1 MKLSNT
7 WQMSGLVGN
16 TFAFFMFNGEEY
28 VSSKVDHLLGGL
40 IQELIEFLS
49 SQVRTTVGLVLLTIT
64 CAGVAVLLT
73 LRFVSTRPGEIHL
86 LAPTGALY
94 VTMCHNCSVTLSL

>member
-1 MKLSNT
+1 MKLSND

-28 VSSKVDHLLGGL
+28 VSSKVDGL
-40 IQELIEFLS
+40 IQELIEFWS

-64 CAGVAVLLT
+64 GAGVAVLLT
-73 LRFVSTRPGEIHL
+73 LRFVSARHTQERYI
-86 LAPTGALY
+86 
-94 VTMCHNCSVTLSL
+94 C

>member
-40 IQELIEFLS
+40 IQELIEFWS

-73 LRFVSTRPGEIHL
+73 LRFVSAFPGEIQL

-94 VTMCHNCSVTLSL
+94 VTMCHNSSVTLSL

>member
-1 MKLSNT
+1 
-7 WQMSGLVGN
+7 MSGLVGN

-28 VSSKVDHLLGGL
+28 VSSKVGGL
-40 IQELIEFLS
+40 IQELIEFWS

-73 LRFVSTRPGEIHL
+73 LRFVSTHPGEIRL

-94 VTMCHNCSVTLSL
+94 VTMCHNSSVTLSLQAA

>member
-28 VSSKVDHLLGGL
+28 VSSKVDGL
-40 IQELIEFLS
+40 FQELIEFWN

-73 LRFVSTRPGEIHL
+73 LRFVSAFPGEIHL

-94 VTMCHNCSVTLSL
+94 VTMCHNSSVTLSL